1 MVSKKKK
8 DIMND
13 AINRLAESS
22 ERLERTTT
30 ILVGVTVFLLIFTF
44 VGASA
49 GYNYPGR
56 ADNFLLALFVAII
69 VVIPIVYFLNKG
81 THRKE

>member
-1 MVSKKKK
+1 MPSKKNK
-8 DIMND
+8 DTAND

-22 ERLERTTT
+22 ERLEKATM

-49 GYNYPGR
+49 GYNYPGG
-56 ADNFLLALFVAII
+56 AANFVLALVVAII
-69 VVIPIVYFLNKG
+69 VVIPIVYVLSNG
-81 THRKE
+81 THRKV

>member
-8 DIMND
+8 DIIND

-49 GYNYPGR
+49 AYNYPGG

-69 VVIPIVYFLNKG
+69 VVILIVYFLNKG